1 MISFLGSS
9 GSGGRNE
16 GVVAEDRNEDERRQE
31 TDRGQQR
38 ERDGARVVD
47 RDRRRGE
54 IVSPEFKIQ
63 KAAPIARNVPLRQ
76 SRSRGR
82 GGGVSKDGFVLVD
95 VVIGLIVSRAI
106 QEATAI
112 NWV

>member
-1 MISFLGSS
+1 M
-9 GSGGRNE
+9 
-16 GVVAEDRNEDERRQE
+16 AEDRNEDERRQE

-38 ERDGARVVD
+38 ERNGARVY
-47 RDRRRGE
+47 RDRRRRE
-54 IVSPEFKIQ
+54 IVSSEFKVQ
-63 KAAPIARNVPLRQ
+63 EEAPIARNVPLRQ